1 MITEHFANNITIRY
15 YDIHHTSTLVLNK
28 LHMSINIVTL
38 IGRVG
43 TDPDM
48 KYFESGSVKCKM
60 TLAVNRRTREG
71 EHTDWFNLELWGK
84 TAQVAGDYVR
94 KGKQIAVKGS
104 LKFDNWSDRAT
115 GANRSTPVIMVEQ
128 LQLLGSKRDTE
139 DAEMDMNPENF

>member
-1 MITEHFANNITIRY
+1 
-15 YDIHHTSTLVLNK
+15 
-28 LHMSINIVTL
+28 MSINIVTL

-48 KYFESGSVKCKM
+48 KYFESGSVKCKL
-60 TLAVNRRTREG
+60 TLAVNRRTRDS

-104 LKFDNWSDRAT
+104 LKFDTWSDRAT
-115 GANRSTPVIMVEQ
+115 GANRSTPVIIVDQ
-128 LQLLGSKRDTE
+128 LQLLGSKRDAE
-139 DAEMDMNPENF
+139 DADVDMNPENF

>member
-1 MITEHFANNITIRY
+1 
-15 YDIHHTSTLVLNK
+15 
-28 LHMSINIVTL
+28 MSINVVTL

-43 TDPDM
+43 TDPDI
-48 KYFESGSVKCKM
+48 KYFESGSVKCKL

-104 LKFDNWSDRAT
+104 LKFESWHDRNT
-115 GANRSTPVIMVEQ
+115 GALRSTPVILVDQ
-128 LQLLGSKRDTE
+128 LELLGSKRDT
-139 DAEMDMNPENF
+139 DSEMIDSNPEHF